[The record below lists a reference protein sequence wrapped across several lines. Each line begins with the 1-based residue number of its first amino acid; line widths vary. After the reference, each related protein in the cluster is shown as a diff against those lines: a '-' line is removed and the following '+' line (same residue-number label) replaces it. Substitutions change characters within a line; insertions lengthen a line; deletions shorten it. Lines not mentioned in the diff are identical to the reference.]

1 MKVYPNQ
8 PAKPQSQAAF
18 QHITTRSSA
27 VPNAIDKELIHLDI
41 EVALIEAILSR
52 D

>member
-18 QHITTRSSA
+18 QHTTTRSSA
-27 VPNAIDKELIHLDI
+27 IPNTIDEELIHLDV
-41 EVALIEAILSR
+41 EVALIEATLSR